1 VSGRIAWGKDIIT
14 SRYFRLVLGVAIT
27 GVSLYL
33 ALRNVS
39 FKDVSTVLANAK
51 ASFIGLALVSV
62 GVTNL
67 GKAVRWRMLLGRER
81 QSVSLQK
88 SFMAV
93 LAAQALNTVYPARVG
108 DLSRAYV
115 VGGMGPGRIF
125 TLGTI
130 VLEKLIDMLFYVL
143 LFFILFLLIPLPGW
157 VSQSVSFFVGLALLI
172 FAMLLLVVY
181 RLEWISRLL
190 GKLTRRFPEKV
201 ENRAQNWIISVLSS
215 LVILK
220 RRRDLAQILLWS
232 ALVWS
237 AAVLTNHLTLLALD
251 MQLPLTVPL
260 LVLIA
265 LQISLSLPSVPGNI
279 GVFEYL
285 CILSLTFFGISQSP
299 ALSYGILLHLVVLL
313 PQTLIGLLFVA
324 ILGMDSRSELS
335 DRGEVESA
343 LNK

>member
-1 VSGRIAWGKDIIT
+1 MSRWVDLGKDIFA

-27 GVSLYL
+27 GISLFL
-33 ALRNVS
+33 ALRDVS
-39 FKDVSTVLANAK
+39 FKDVGTALANVK
-51 ASFIGLALVSV
+51 VSFLGLALVSV

-67 GKAVRWRMLLGRER
+67 GKAVRWRMLLGTER

-93 LAAQALNTVYPARVG
+93 LAAQALNTIYPARVG

-143 LFFILFLLIPLPGW
+143 FFFILFLLIPLPGW
-157 VSQSVSFFVGLALLI
+157 VSQSVAFFVAIPLFI
-172 FAMLLLVVY
+172 FAIILLVVY
-181 RLEWISRLL
+181 RLEWFSRFL
-190 GKLTRRFPEKV
+190 GRLIRRFPEKV
-201 ENRAQNWIISVLSS
+201 ENRAQNWIDSALSS
-215 LVILK
+215 LTVLK
-220 RRRDLAQILLWS
+220 SQKDLAQILLWS

-251 MQLPLTVPL
+251 IHVPLAAPL

-265 LQISLSLPSVPGNI
+265 LQVSLSLPSVPGNI

-285 CILSLTFFGISQSP
+285 CILSLAVFGIAQSP
-299 ALSYGILLHLVVLL
+299 ALSYGILLHLIVLL
-313 PQTLIGLLFVA
+313 PQTLIGLLFVG
-324 ILGMDSRSELS
+324 ILGMDSRP
-335 DRGEVESA
+335 
-343 LNK
+343 N